1 MTTKKA
7 AEGAVVLHNADIS
20 RYGGMDDICVTQ
32 RGTKMGI
39 SSNIKTNTILHAL
52 NTHLGFHSQ
61 VLGTIPR
68 LLQNTVG

>member
-7 AEGAVVLHNADIS
+7 AEGAVMLHNADVS
-20 RYGGMDDICVTQ
+20 KCGGMDD
-32 RGTKMGI
+32 KEEPKWFI
-39 SSNIKTNTILHAL
+39 SQNIKTNTILHAL